1 MAREGEG
8 GGQSR
13 PPGQQEE
20 HRDEGGK
27 QHGDHCIEIKARALY
42 WCWLYVGVFKKATAG
57 CVKNGNGKQ
66 TVWWVVSLSRENIA
80 DGIPRA
86 GIYRLD
92 IELKI
97 YPKGRDRANTRY
109 TIRKQGEMST
119 IL

>member
-8 GGQSR
+8 GGQFR

-27 QHGDHCIEIKARALY
+27 QHGDPCKEIKARALY
-42 WCWLYVGVFKKATAG
+42 WCWLYVGFFKKATAG

>member
-1 MAREGEG
+1 M
-8 GGQSR
+8 
-13 PPGQQEE
+13 
-20 HRDEGGK
+20 
-27 QHGDHCIEIKARALY
+27 LTL
-42 WCWLYVGVFKKATAG
+42 CWVLKKATAG

-66 TVWWVVSLSRENIA
+66 TVWCVVSLSRENIA

-97 YPKGRDRANTRY
+97 YPKGPDKGPDRANTRY

>member
-1 MAREGEG
+1 MVTIVQKSKPAR
-8 GGQSR
+8 
-13 PPGQQEE
+13 
-20 HRDEGGK
+20 
-27 QHGDHCIEIKARALY
+27 CT
-42 WCWLYVGVFKKATAG
+42 GVDFMLGFFKKATAG

-97 YPKGRDRANTRY
+97 YPKGPDRANTRY

-119 IL
+119 ILQLIGMRTIYNKKFK